1 MPFDCPIQFRP
12 TSEAEFKKLDY
23 EVMRHAFASHN
34 QLGRLCDEAVYGTD
48 IAGRLDASGI
58 GPVQCELPLVVSHLD
73 YRKRLYVD
81 LAVGDTIL
89 FELKAVQAL
98 TGDHEKQILTYLFI
112 AGATRGKLVNFRPAS
127 VEYRTVNATVSPE
140 DQRRFDFVASRWVD
154 VDERS
159 KLLREH
165 LRDLLDDW
173 GMFLALSLYEEALT
187 HFLRGENP
195 VLRRVPL
202 SRDGLPLGDQLVHLL
217 GETIGFHLT
226 AFNDAAEHGETHVR
240 RFLSLTPLQ
249 FLHWINFSNHRID
262 LVTLKK

>member
-1 MPFDCPIQFRP
+1 MPFECPIQFRP
-12 TSEAEFKKLDY
+12 IPEAEFKKLDY

-34 QLGRLCDEAVYGTD
+34 HLGRLCDEAVYRND
-48 IAGRLDASGI
+48 MAARLGASGI
-58 GPVQCELPLVVSHLD
+58 GPVHSELPLLISHRD
-73 YRKRLYVD
+73 YRKRLFVD
-81 LAVGDTIL
+81 LAVADTVL

-98 TGDHEKQILTYLFI
+98 TGHHDKQILTYLFL

-127 VEYRTVNATVSPE
+127 VEYRTINATVSSE
-140 DQRRFDFVASRWVD
+140 EQRRFDFVTSRWVD

-173 GMFLALSLYEEALT
+173 GMFLSLSLYEEALT
-187 HFLRGENP
+187 HFLGGENA
-195 VLRRVPL
+195 VLHRVPL

-249 FLHWINFSNHRID
+249 FLHWINISNHRID

>member
-1 MPFDCPIQFRP
+1 MPFKCPIQFRP
-12 TSEAEFKKLDY
+12 LSEIEFKKLDY

-34 QLGRLCDEAVYGTD
+34 HLGRLCDEVVYRND
-48 IAGRLDASGI
+48 MAARLHASGI
-58 GPVQCELPLVVSHLD
+58 GAVHCELPLVVSHHD
-73 YRKRLYVD
+73 YRKRFYVD
-81 LAVGDTIL
+81 LAVADTSL

-98 TGDHEKQILTYLFI
+98 TGDHEKQILTYLFV

-140 DQRRFDFVASRWVD
+140 DQRRFDFVTSHWID
-154 VDERS
+154 LGERS
-159 KLLREH
+159 AFLRQH

-187 HFLRGENP
+187 HFLGGENT

-202 SRDGLPLGDQLVHLL
+202 SRDGVPLGDQLVHHL
-217 GETIGFHLT
+217 GETIGFRLT
-226 AFNDAAEHGETHVR
+226 AFSDAAGHGESHVR